1 MLYSHYRLVY
11 PPDPLPTWQKAVDKM
26 KWENY
31 IRFMWENPELSVIL
45 RTLSKPLQPQTV
57 GDERPRLWVERNLRY
72 IAFRTWRDQLL
83 AASNASTGSRDTG
96 GEDVRY
102 IVLFSI
108 AGIDL
113 AYARMAYVDTE
124 GAVSDSAVAPCF
136 NVRNTTNRV
145 IATHREYWKLIG
157 RGMKLDAVVSHS
169 TRWATAHELT
179 SEHFEIYRFPEGFL
193 ETFAP
198 TPPTP

>member
-45 RTLSKPLQPQTV
+45 RTL
-57 GDERPRLWVERNLRY
+57 
-72 IAFRTWRDQLL
+72 
-83 AASNASTGSRDTG
+83 SNASTGSRDTG

-157 RGMKLDAVVSHS
+157 
-169 TRWATAHELT
+169 
-179 SEHFEIYRFPEGFL
+179 
-193 ETFAP
+193 
-198 TPPTP
+198 